1 MKKFTIII
9 TLLSL
14 LTATTFIFT
23 SCNSNEHEP
32 VNTNPESDAT
42 SCGLNDCDCDCNYEE
57 DCDCDYNDGATSYDE
72 DETESAGGIT
82 SDDLTA
88 EIASSNVAVS
98 GNNQGSVTG
107 GGNVGNQTP
116 RPPANNPPQN
126 NSPTPTSRAPVV
138 TPPPASAAPAQ
149 TVDTSNFEAEVLRLI
164 NVQRQAVGSLP
175 LQLYGRLAEIAR
187 AHSREM
193 ASVDQLGHDG
203 LDGSLP
209 WERIARANLSIHPR
223 SNSLAL
229 GSSAGNENAG
239 AGQNSPERIVEL
251 WMNSPG
257 HRANMLDRRWTHA
270 GVGFVRTDTGNF
282 RNFWTIKFV
291 RQHAPFQ
298 PPSDCHGKADIEGAV
313 CYMPGWGMCPP
324 CWRAYRVL
332 D

>member
-1 MKKFTIII
+1 MKRIVT
-9 TLLSL
+9 L
-14 LTATTFIFT
+14 LTAIILLATNVFFIT
-23 SCNSNEHEP
+23 ACNSQSS
-32 VNTNPESDAT
+32 T
-42 SCGLNDCDCDCNYEE
+42 
-57 DCDCDYNDGATSYDE
+57 NDGAGRIQALIEEKFEMKAYMQYNQAQSEEPDCYINEKECDVVSDEVVSY
-72 DETESAGGIT
+72 SAPQ
-82 SDDLTA
+82 SQSSPTA
-88 EIASSNVAVS
+88 SAASNIPA
-98 GNNQGSVTG
+98 SVT
-107 GGNVGNQTP
+107 P
-116 RPPANNPPQN
+116 APPP
-126 NSPTPTSRAPVV
+126 PTPTSRAP
-138 TPPPASAAPAQ
+138 APAI
-149 TVDTSNFEAEVLRLI
+149 VDTSNFEAEVIRLI
-164 NVQRQAVGSLP
+164 NIQRQSVGSPP
-175 LQLYGRLAEIAR
+175 LQLYGRLADIAR

-223 SNSLAL
+223 RNTAAL
-229 GSSAGNENAG
+229 GSRAGNENAG
-239 AGQNSPERIVEL
+239 AGQNSPERVVDA

-298 PPSDCHGKADIEGAV
+298 PPADCNGNFGVE

-324 CWRAYRVL
+324 CWRAYGLL